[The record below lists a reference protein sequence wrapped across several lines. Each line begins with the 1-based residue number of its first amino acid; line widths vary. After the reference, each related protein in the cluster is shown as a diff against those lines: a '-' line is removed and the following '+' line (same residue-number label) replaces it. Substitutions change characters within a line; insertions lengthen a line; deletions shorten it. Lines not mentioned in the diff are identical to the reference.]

1 MEDGSRVER
10 YSDGSTYVEFTD
22 GTSKYTDPYGETS
35 RTVAIGEGDT
45 SGWITQFDD
54 GSSYTVYDNG
64 RESFTDPSGFS
75 VEILIDPETGVR
87 TETSSDGTIRR
98 EDPDGSFSV
107 IYPDGSRDIGTVNP
121 DGDLVVTFADGSNL
135 MVRDDGSETYQDPYG
150 VTTIVTL
157 DAEGRRTEVSSD
169 GWTSTTSADG
179 STIRVTSPDGYVE
192 NTVISQ
198 DGSYV
203 TTGSDGSSV
212 RYDAETKQTTFVG
225 PSGVIEILRIDQD
238 GNEVLT
244 NSNGDIYEY
253 SPLSNTSSFIDAD
266 GNTQAS
272 ERTEDG
278 GYIITLENGT
288 VLELDPSGK
297 PLNSEADITETD
309 TTLDIAWGNVGESD
323 DAIERVEWNKETNTL
338 GTWTIEGNL
347 SREISIEDDGSVIV
361 EVDGR
366 TIEYDPTTGVTG
378 VNEIFYE
385 LGETIINTSGP
396 RSATISEDG
405 TTFTVEYE
413 GMSATAVA
421 GATGVTVEIDGE
433 IYEFSY

>member
-157 DAEGRRTEVSSD
+157 DAEGREPKFPAMAGLQRPLQMD
-169 GWTSTTSADG
+169 
-179 STIRVTSPDGYVE
+179 
-192 NTVISQ
+192 Q
-198 DGSYV
+198 L
-203 TTGSDGSSV
+203 
-212 RYDAETKQTTFVG
+212 FV
-225 PSGVIEILRIDQD
+225 LR
-238 GNEVLT
+238 L
-244 NSNGDIYEY
+244 
-253 SPLSNTSSFIDAD
+253 L
-266 GNTQAS
+266 
-272 ERTEDG
+272 
-278 GYIITLENGT
+278 
-288 VLELDPSGK
+288 
-297 PLNSEADITETD
+297 TD
-309 TTLDIAWGNVGESD
+309 TWKIRSFH
-323 DAIERVEWNKETNTL
+323 
-338 GTWTIEGNL
+338 
-347 SREISIEDDGSVIV
+347 
-361 EVDGR
+361 R
-366 TIEYDPTTGVTG
+366 TVP
-378 VNEIFYE
+378 
-385 LGETIINTSGP
+385 
-396 RSATISEDG
+396 
-405 TTFTVEYE
+405 
-413 GMSATAVA
+413 MSLPE
-421 GATGVTVEIDGE
+421 ATGHQFVTMPKLSKLLLLAHLE
-433 IYEFSY
+433 

>member
-1 MEDGSRVER
+1 M
-10 YSDGSTYVEFTD
+10 
-22 GTSKYTDPYGETS
+22 
-35 RTVAIGEGDT
+35 
-45 SGWITQFDD
+45 
-54 GSSYTVYDNG
+54 
-64 RESFTDPSGFS
+64 
-75 VEILIDPETGVR
+75 
-87 TETSSDGTIRR
+87 
-98 EDPDGSFSV
+98 
-107 IYPDGSRDIGTVNP
+107 
-121 DGDLVVTFADGSNL
+121 
-135 MVRDDGSETYQDPYG
+135 
-150 VTTIVTL
+150 
-157 DAEGRRTEVSSD
+157 
-169 GWTSTTSADG
+169 
-179 STIRVTSPDGYVE
+179 
-192 NTVISQ
+192 
-198 DGSYV
+198 
-203 TTGSDGSSV
+203 
-212 RYDAETKQTTFVG
+212 
-225 PSGVIEILRIDQD
+225 IEILRIDQD